1 MLIFSW
7 LTLFCATAIV
17 AVVFI
22 YISKIFLLIFFFG
35 VALYNKIFPADSR
48 CLAKKYLTD
57 DLFVN
62 LRGQKTASGFTIN
75 KAIKSGVENVDS
87 SIGIYAGDVESY
99 QTFSAIFDH
108 VISDYHRLQD
118 GCSQS
123 KIENF
128 SKVELEI
135 LDPENKYIK
144 STRVRVA
151 RSVNGFNF
159 TNNIDLAERRLLEK
173 KVLSSLGYLG
183 DKFAGE
189 YRSFQNLNETEIGSI
204 ARAGLFFS
212 KGDRFQE
219 SAGFN
224 VDYPACRGIFA
235 SHDRRLRIWLNE
247 EDHLRVIS
255 QAADSNLSAVF
266 NHLVDALGELDTNLS
281 FVKNER
287 YGYLTSCPTNIGT
300 SMRAGVHIQLR
311 KLDSN
316 RPLLDSIIERNDLQL
331 RGTSGEKTDV
341 QDAIFDISNRRRL
354 GISEVQIITNLHK
367 GLQEI
372 IAAEENL

>member
-1 MLIFSW
+1 M
-7 LTLFCATAIV
+7 
-17 AVVFI
+17 
-22 YISKIFLLIFFFG
+22 
-35 VALYNKIFPADSR
+35 YNKIFPADSR